1 MLYVNLTDGR
11 LNKTSVRISSKEAQL
26 SHSGAQNFSEK
37 AQLSKDS
44 SRFSS
49 YEAYVLPNYGV
60 SAGVRV
66 VYNTSSNQEY
76 QRNSLYIS
84 T

>member
-26 SHSGAQNFSEK
+26 SHNGAQYSSEK

-60 SAGVRV
+60 SASVRV
-66 VYNTSSNQEY
+66 VYNASSNQEY